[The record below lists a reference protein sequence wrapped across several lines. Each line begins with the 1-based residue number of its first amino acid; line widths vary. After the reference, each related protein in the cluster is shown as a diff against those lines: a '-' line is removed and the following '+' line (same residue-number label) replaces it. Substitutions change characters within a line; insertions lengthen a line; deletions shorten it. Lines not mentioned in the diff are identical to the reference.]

1 MRNFTL
7 KKMPWKKRAKF
18 ILLLLGVVFAT
29 EAYAVYPKSNILEE
43 SISISGTV
51 TDESGEP
58 MPGVTIIVK
67 GTANGVITDVEGKYA
82 LDAPADG
89 VLQFSYLGYQSQEIE
104 INGRAV
110 IDVSLTED
118 VAALDEVIVTGY
130 MVQKKANVTGAT
142 ATVKSKDLL
151 KRPAFKTASMLQG
164 RIAGLNIV
172 QNSGQPGDEGLD
184 IRLRGIGSFGSVQPY
199 VLIDGIEGN
208 INAINPADIQ
218 DITVLKDAAA
228 AAIYGARASNGVIL
242 ITTKTGTRGGK
253 PTMEF
258 SSSVSFQEPTR
269 LPDYIYN
276 SVEYMEM
283 WNQGAEHTGVSA
295 RYSDDIIDAY
305 RNAAPGDPRY
315 PNFNWIDHMFK
326 TGIQQNHQ
334 LSISGGGENNT
345 YFVNL
350 GIQDQEGIIDRYGAT
365 RYSARV
371 NMDFDVNKTIS
382 MGFKTGLVYQED
394 TESASESIFEM
405 MLYTYTMPPTMSP
418 YLADGFRALF
428 S

>member
-1 MRNFTL
+1 
-7 KKMPWKKRAKF
+7 
-18 ILLLLGVVFAT
+18 
-29 EAYAVYPKSNILEE
+29 
-43 SISISGTV
+43 
-51 TDESGEP
+51 
-58 MPGVTIIVK
+58 
-67 GTANGVITDVEGKYA
+67 
-82 LDAPADG
+82 
-89 VLQFSYLGYQSQEIE
+89 
-104 INGRAV
+104 
-110 IDVSLTED
+110 
-118 VAALDEVIVTGY
+118 
-130 MVQKKANVTGAT
+130 
-142 ATVKSKDLL
+142 
-151 KRPAFKTASMLQG
+151 MLQG
-164 RIAGLNIV
+164 RVAGLNIV
-172 QNSGQPGDEGLD
+172 QNSGQPGDEGLN

-258 SSSVSFQEPTR
+258 STSVSFQEPTR

-315 PNFNWIDHMFK
+315 PNFNWLDHMFK

-345 YFVNL
+345 YFINL

-382 MGFKTGLVYQED
+382 MGFKTGLVYRED

-418 YLADGFRALF
+418 YLADGSGRYSARDAVPEIWRNRNPRMVADNPGRCTEKQI
-428 S
+428 